1 MKILLAHNYYGSSAP
16 SGENKVFLAERDLL
30 KSRGHEVIEYTRH
43 SDEIRNHGFGG
54 TMRGAFS
61 TPWNPFSQQKVLR
74 ILKDEE
80 PDIMHAH
87 NTFPLLSPAVFRAAR
102 GLRTAT
108 VLTIHNYRIFCAAG
122 IPVRNAASCTDCLD
136 RRSVL
141 PSLKYGC
148 YRNSRLATLPM
159 AFMIALHR
167 TMGTWHQDVDAFI
180 ALTEFQKD
188 KMSEAGLTEDRMYTK
203 PHFFPDPPKPL
214 PWKEREPL
222 VVFVGR
228 LGFEKGVHIL
238 VEAWKEWGDSAPS
251 LELIGDGP
259 EREELEM
266 KVDQSGL
273 RQKIRFCGQLPFS
286 RVQEKLAR
294 VSLLVLPSLCFEGF
308 PMAIREAFAL
318 GVPVAASRLGS
329 LPCLVQEEENGVL
342 FEPGNYSDLLRVL
355 RQLWNMPEKLAA
367 LGRKARADFEEKYTD
382 SVNYEALM
390 NIYQTAIELRSR
402 RNITR
407 RGSI

>member
-1 MKILLAHNYYGSSAP
+1 M
-16 SGENKVFLAERDLL
+16 
-30 KSRGHEVIEYTRH
+30 
-43 SDEIRNHGFGG
+43 
-54 TMRGAFS
+54 
-61 TPWNPFSQQKVLR
+61 
-74 ILKDEE
+74 
-80 PDIMHAH
+80 
-87 NTFPLLSPAVFRAAR
+87 
-102 GLRTAT
+102 
-108 VLTIHNYRIFCAAG
+108 
-122 IPVRNAASCTDCLD
+122 RNAAPCTDCLD
-136 RRSVL
+136 RRNVL

-159 AFMIALHR
+159 AFMIAMHR
-167 TMGTWHQDVDAFI
+167 TMGTWHRDVDAFI
-180 ALTEFQKD
+180 VLTEFQQD
-188 KMSEAGLTEDRMYTK
+188 KMSEAGLPEDRMHTK

-259 EREELEM
+259 EREKLEIR
-266 KVDQSGL
+266 VDQTGL

-342 FEPGNYSDLLRVL
+342 FEPGNSSDLLRVL
-355 RQLWNMPEKLAA
+355 QQLWHKPEKLAA
-367 LGRKARADFEEKYTD
+367 LGRRARADFEAKYTD